1 MPLIM
6 LYSSVKVKK
15 RYYFQTFLEECKYN
29 IKRSKMENLINDDL
43 NESSSDESDNESDK
57 DFNEE
62 TESDNEIDESNEKN
76 FKIWESILII
86 TKA

>member
-1 MPLIM
+1 MNQ
-6 LYSSVKVKK
+6 KK
-15 RYYFQTFLEECKYN
+15 IE
-29 IKRSKMENLINDDL
+29 MENLNSGYL
-43 NESSSDESDNESDK
+43 EESSSDESDNESDK